1 MFLADNSES
10 QAPSRSITQRRMRD
24 DWERRAR
31 EDAAYY
37 VAFGGRKQK
46 PEEFFASAG
55 DALSAIRSEL
65 YRLAPRTSA
74 LEIGCGP
81 GRLMRPLSAEF
92 DAVSGVDVSPTMV
105 ALARENLAATAG
117 ARVELSNGSD
127 LRQFAS
133 ESIDFCYS
141 YAVFQH
147 IPERAIV
154 LSYMREACR
163 VLKPGGV
170 FRFQVNGLPR
180 TGAARPEPIAG
191 WSARSGEPAGSAVL
205 DDRPDTWSGVSFSGE
220 EIAAFAAGAGMQLP
234 AMDGFDTQY
243 LWVTMRKPCGGE
255 QGPAPDVRIAR
266 VTNCYTDDC
275 VIPRAGR
282 FAAASLWVPG
292 LNAAAD
298 LNNLRVEI
306 DGTPTAPSFIGRRL
320 PNAPWQVNVYLPP
333 GARTGILPV
342 RLLHEGLP
350 REVAGALR
358 VIPEGP
364 ATPRVVNLCDGVN
377 LLSKLNITSRAI
389 KVQIEEAPYATAAAL
404 LASFRAAID
413 GHPIADV
420 DAFCIDPLPRLFELN
435 LGVPDTVPPG
445 SCNLYMTLGRR
456 KIGPL
461 GIQVAPR

>member
-1 MFLADNSES
+1 
-10 QAPSRSITQRRMRD
+10 MRD

-55 DALSAIRSEL
+55 DALRAIRSEL

-92 DAVSGVDVSPTMV
+92 GAVSGVDVSPTMV

-180 TGAARPEPIAG
+180 AGAARP
-191 WSARSGEPAGSAVL
+191 
-205 DDRPDTWSGVSFSGE
+205 
-220 EIAAFAAGAGMQLP
+220 
-234 AMDGFDTQY
+234 
-243 LWVTMRKPCGGE
+243 
-255 QGPAPDVRIAR
+255 
-266 VTNCYTDDC
+266 
-275 VIPRAGR
+275 
-282 FAAASLWVPG
+282 
-292 LNAAAD
+292 
-298 LNNLRVEI
+298 
-306 DGTPTAPSFIGRRL
+306 GTHRRL
-320 PNAPWQVNVYLPP
+320 VGPLRRARGFGRSRRPSRYLE
-333 GARTGILPV
+333 RRQL
-342 RLLHEGLP
+342 
-350 REVAGALR
+350 
-358 VIPEGP
+358 
-364 ATPRVVNLCDGVN
+364 
-377 LLSKLNITSRAI
+377 
-389 KVQIEEAPYATAAAL
+389 
-404 LASFRAAID
+404 
-413 GHPIADV
+413 
-420 DAFCIDPLPRLFELN
+420 
-435 LGVPDTVPPG
+435 
-445 SCNLYMTLGRR
+445 LGRR
-456 KIGPL
+456 DSRFRRG
-461 GIQVAPR
+461 ARACNC